1 MSNPRITEPKAK
13 EVPWGFQRNGRT
25 LTMELPPP
33 GKCPPFDKAD
43 AAAWK
48 HLNTGTAPKN
58 LQERAMEHLAFI
70 TGFNADPYVPGDP
83 QATAYNAG
91 RRSVFVAI
99 FGMIQLVVG
108 ETGSGEGEQG

>member
-1 MSNPRITEPKAK
+1 MPY
-13 EVPWGFQRNGRT
+13 GFQRGGRSLTTT
-25 LTMELPPP
+25 LPAP
-33 GKCPPFDKAD
+33 GLCPPFDKAD

-48 HLNTGTAPKN
+48 NMNVGTAPKH

-70 TGFNADPYVPGDP
+70 TGFNLDPYVPGDP
-83 QATAYNAG
+83 YATAYNAG
-91 RRSVFVAI
+91 RRSVMVAI